1 MEKQIEF
8 ENHVGEILAGTLHHP
23 EGRPVGTVISGH
35 CFTCSRHT
43 GVLRRICRHLAEAG
57 FLALRFDFSG
67 NGQSHGRFEQS
78 TWTKQIAEMASAV
91 AWMQKQGSDWIGL
104 AGHSLGA
111 AIALLTAQRQAAV
124 SAVCRIAGRVSAG
137 RPMYFLT
144 PLQQKELIAAGQV
157 AFTSRGRQLS
167 LNRDFF
173 EDAGRHDLTE
183 ATRSLRLPMLVVHG
197 DRDEIIPVSEAHL
210 SKAAN
215 PERVELEIISGADHM
230 LASPEHQ
237 QQAARAVT
245 DWFCRQA
252 GVERNVQR

>member
-1 MEKQIEF
+1 MEKQIQF
-8 ENHVGEILAGTLHHP
+8 ENHMGEILAGTLHRP
-23 EGRPVGTVISGH
+23 EGAPLGAVIAGH

-43 GVLRRICRHLAEAG
+43 GVLRRICSHLAEAG
-57 FLALRFDFSG
+57 FLALRFDYSG

-78 TWTKQIAEMASAV
+78 TWSKQIAEMATAI
-91 AWMQKQGSDWIGL
+91 AWVQNQGPEWIGL

-111 AIALLTAQRQAAV
+111 AIALLTAQQQADVA
-124 SAVCRIAGRVSAG
+124 AVCRIAGRVSPA
-137 RPMYFLT
+137 RPMHFLT
-144 PLQQKELIAAGQV
+144 PLQQTKLAETGRV
-157 AFTSRGRQLS
+157 EFTSRGRELS

-183 ATRSLRLPMLVVHG
+183 ATRSLGIPMLVVHG

-210 SKAAN
+210 AKAAN
-215 PERVELEIISGADHM
+215 PDRVELEIVSGADHM

-237 QQAARAVT
+237 DQVARSVT

-252 GVERNVQR
+252 GVSTVS